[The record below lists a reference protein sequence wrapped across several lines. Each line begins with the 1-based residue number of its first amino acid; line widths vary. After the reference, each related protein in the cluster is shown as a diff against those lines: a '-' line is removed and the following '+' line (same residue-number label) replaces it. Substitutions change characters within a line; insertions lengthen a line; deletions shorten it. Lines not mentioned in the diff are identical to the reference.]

1 MVLAAKKQAM
11 AATRLKGETSLVKPG
26 QRNTRSRRNNPVRRC
41 DLATGAARIRHALEN
56 VEIVWSEASSQWNDA
71 VSRRF
76 REHHLDPMVPRLKL
90 ALDAI
95 ARMSLLMNE
104 VERDCES

>member
-1 MVLAAKKQAM
+1 MRK
-11 AATRLKGETSLVKPG
+11 
-26 QRNTRSRRNNPVRRC
+26 C
-41 DLATGAARIRHALEN
+41 DLATGAGRIRHALEHLET
-56 VEIVWSEASSQWNDA
+56 VWGEISDEWNDA

-76 REHHLDPMVPRLKL
+76 SEHHLEPVVPRVKL

-95 ARMSLLMNE
+95 SRMSLMMDE

>member
-1 MVLAAKKQAM
+1 MRQ
-11 AATRLKGETSLVKPG
+11 
-26 QRNTRSRRNNPVRRC
+26 C
-41 DLATGAARIRHALEN
+41 DLATGAGRIRHALEN
-56 VEIVWSEASSQWNDA
+56 LETVWNETSDQWNDA

-76 REHHLDPMVPRLKL
+76 REYHLDPMVPKLKL

-95 ARMSLLMNE
+95 ARMSLLMDE

>member
-1 MVLAAKKQAM
+1 M
-11 AATRLKGETSLVKPG
+11 
-26 QRNTRSRRNNPVRRC
+26 RRC
-41 DLATGAARIRHALEN
+41 DLNTGAGRIRHALEN
-56 VEIVWSEASSQWNDA
+56 LETVWGEISDQWNDS

-76 REHHLDPMVPRLKL
+76 REQHLDPMVPRVKL

-95 ARMSLLMNE
+95 SRMSLLMDE

>member
-1 MVLAAKKQAM
+1 M
-11 AATRLKGETSLVKPG
+11 
-26 QRNTRSRRNNPVRRC
+26 RRC
-41 DLATGAARIRHALEN
+41 DLTTGAGRIRHALEN
-56 VEIVWSEASSQWNDA
+56 LETVWNEISDQWDDS

-76 REHHLDPMVPRLKL
+76 REQHLDPMVPCVKL

-95 ARMSLLMNE
+95 QRMSLLMDE

>member
-1 MVLAAKKQAM
+1 MRK
-11 AATRLKGETSLVKPG
+11 
-26 QRNTRSRRNNPVRRC
+26 C
-41 DLATGAARIRHALEN
+41 DLATGAGRVRHALEHL
-56 VEIVWSEASSQWNDA
+56 EAVWNQASHEWNDA

-76 REHHLDPMVPRLKL
+76 REHHLDPAIPKVKL

-95 ARMSLLMNE
+95 SRMSLLMDE

>member
-1 MVLAAKKQAM
+1 M
-11 AATRLKGETSLVKPG
+11 
-26 QRNTRSRRNNPVRRC
+26 RRC
-41 DLATGAARIRHALEN
+41 DLATGAGRVRHALEKL
-56 VEIVWSEASSQWNDA
+56 EIAWHEAGGEWNDA

-76 REHHLDPMVPRLKL
+76 AANHLEPMVPRVKM

-95 ARMSLLMNE
+95 SRMSLLLDE

>member
-1 MVLAAKKQAM
+1 
-11 AATRLKGETSLVKPG
+11 
-26 QRNTRSRRNNPVRRC
+26 VRKC

-56 VEIVWSEASSQWNDA
+56 VEIVWNERSAEWNDA

-76 REHHLDPMVPRLKL
+76 REQHLDPMIPRLKL

-95 ARMSLLMNE
+95 ARMGLLMDE
-104 VERDCES
+104 VQRDCES

>member
-1 MVLAAKKQAM
+1 MRK
-11 AATRLKGETSLVKPG
+11 
-26 QRNTRSRRNNPVRRC
+26 C
-41 DLATGAARIRHALEN
+41 DLSTGAGRIRHALEN
-56 VEIVWSEASSQWNDA
+56 LETVWNEGSSDWNDV

-76 REHHLDPMVPRLKL
+76 QELHLEPMVPCVKL

-95 ARMSLLMNE
+95 ARMSLLINE

>member
-1 MVLAAKKQAM
+1 MRK
-11 AATRLKGETSLVKPG
+11 
-26 QRNTRSRRNNPVRRC
+26 C
-41 DLATGAARIRHALEN
+41 DLATGAGRIRFALESLET
-56 VEIVWSEASSQWNDA
+56 VWHEISDEWDDS

-76 REHHLDPMVPRLKL
+76 REHHIDTMIPRVKL

-95 ARMSLLMNE
+95 SRMSLLMDE

>member
-1 MVLAAKKQAM
+1 M
-11 AATRLKGETSLVKPG
+11 RH
-26 QRNTRSRRNNPVRRC
+26 C
-41 DLATGAARIRHALEN
+41 DLATGAGRIRHALEKLQIAWN
-56 VEIVWSEASSQWNDA
+56 EASTDWNDA

-76 REHHLDPMVPRLKL
+76 AANHLEPMLPRVKL

-95 ARMSLLMNE
+95 SRMSLLLDE

>member
-1 MVLAAKKQAM
+1 MRQ
-11 AATRLKGETSLVKPG
+11 
-26 QRNTRSRRNNPVRRC
+26 C
-41 DLATGAARIRHALEN
+41 DLYSGAGRIRHALDNLEA
-56 VEIVWSEASSQWNDA
+56 VWSEVSEQWDDA

-76 REHHLDPMVPRLKL
+76 REHHLEPMVPSVKM

-95 ARMSLLMNE
+95 ARMSLLLDE

>member
-1 MVLAAKKQAM
+1 MRK
-11 AATRLKGETSLVKPG
+11 
-26 QRNTRSRRNNPVRRC
+26 C
-41 DLATGAARIRHALEN
+41 DLATGAARIRDALEN
-56 VEIVWSEASSQWNDA
+56 VEITWSEVSLEWNDA

-76 REHHLDPMVPRLKL
+76 GEQHLDPIVPRLKL

-95 ARMSLLMNE
+95 SRMALLMDE

>member
-1 MVLAAKKQAM
+1 MRKA
-11 AATRLKGETSLVKPG
+11 
-26 QRNTRSRRNNPVRRC
+26 
-41 DLATGAARIRHALEN
+41 DLSNGSGRIRHALEN
-56 VEIVWSEASSQWNDA
+56 LETVWNEISDDWDDA

-76 REHHLDPMVPRLKL
+76 RQNHLEPILPQLKL

-95 ARMSLLMNE
+95 SRMDLLIDE

>member
-1 MVLAAKKQAM
+1 MRK
-11 AATRLKGETSLVKPG
+11 
-26 QRNTRSRRNNPVRRC
+26 C
-41 DLATGAARIRHALEN
+41 DLHTGAARIRHALEN
-56 VEIVWSEASSQWNDA
+56 LDTVWNEVSDDWNDA

-76 REHHLDPMVPRLKL
+76 REQHLDPMVPRVKL

-95 ARMSLLMNE
+95 ARMNLLLDE

>member
-1 MVLAAKKQAM
+1 M
-11 AATRLKGETSLVKPG
+11 
-26 QRNTRSRRNNPVRRC
+26 RRC
-41 DLATGAARIRHALEN
+41 DLATGAARIRHAMEKLDVAWNE
-56 VEIVWSEASSQWNDA
+56 VSHEWNDA

-76 REHHLDPMVPRLKL
+76 REHHLDPMVPKVKL

-95 ARMSLLMNE
+95 SRMSLLMDE

>member
-1 MVLAAKKQAM
+1 MRK
-11 AATRLKGETSLVKPG
+11 
-26 QRNTRSRRNNPVRRC
+26 C
-41 DLATGAARIRHALEN
+41 DLATGAARIRSALESLETAWN
-56 VEIVWSEASSQWNDA
+56 QASSEWNDG

-76 REHHLDPMVPRLKL
+76 REHHLDPMLPRVKL

-95 ARMSLLMNE
+95 SRMTQVMDE

>member
-1 MVLAAKKQAM
+1 MRK
-11 AATRLKGETSLVKPG
+11 
-26 QRNTRSRRNNPVRRC
+26 C
-41 DLATGAARIRHALEN
+41 DLSTGAARIRGALEN
-56 VEIVWSEASSQWNDA
+56 LETVWNEVSDDWNDA

-76 REHHLDPMVPRLKL
+76 REHHLEPMIPRVKL

-95 ARMSLLMNE
+95 SRMSLVMDE

>member
-1 MVLAAKKQAM
+1 MRQ
-11 AATRLKGETSLVKPG
+11 
-26 QRNTRSRRNNPVRRC
+26 C
-41 DLATGAARIRHALEN
+41 DLSTGAGRIRHAMDNLDT
-56 VEIVWSEASSQWNDA
+56 VWNEVSEQWDDA

-76 REHHLDPMVPRLKL
+76 REHHLDSMIPRVKL

-95 ARMSLLMNE
+95 SRMSLLMDE